1 MSGRKEAFTYVEEK
15 NTHHGIVGSDAYGR
29 RVRGGSIFRYTVRPC
44 RSRFKHGKSKCKK
57 TGEQPLSI
65 GVQWR
70 NAQNVKGLKINQ
82 STRQDVYDKIG
93 EPEQKADSRNPF
105 DLYSWNMGNPGYG
118 FSYHRNGKISEIRY
132 FGTGVERR
140 LNLGSVTPDILSK
153 QIGSAD
159 KILTVPKTGE
169 TDYVY
174 HTGQYELHFVIGSD
188 QKADH
193 VNLKAR

>member
-1 MSGRKEAFTYVEEK
+1 M
-15 NTHHGIVGSDAYGR
+15 
-29 RVRGGSIFRYTVRPC
+29 P
-44 RSRFKHGKSKCKK
+44 
-57 TGEQPLSI
+57 
-65 GVQWR
+65 
-70 NAQNVKGLKINQ
+70 QNVRGLKINQ

-118 FSYHRNGKISEIRY
+118 FSYHKNGKISEIRY

-140 LNLGSVTPDILSK
+140 LNLGSVTPDVLSK

-174 HTGQYELHFVIGSD
+174 HTGQYELRFVIGSD

>member
-1 MSGRKEAFTYVEEK
+1 MLKKKTLATGLSAVMLTGCAFGAEAFSVTQPVHAAAASKTENQRAQELV
-15 NTHHGIVGSDAYGR
+15 NSLDQSA
-29 RVRGGSIFRYTVRPC
+29 
-44 RSRFKHGKSKCKK
+44 FK
-57 TGEQPLSI
+57 GEMPQH
-65 GVQWR
+65 
-70 NAQNVKGLKINQ
+70 VKGLKINQ

-118 FSYHRNGKISEIRY
+118 FSYHKNGKISEIRY

-140 LNLGSVTPDILSK
+140 LNLGGVTPDVLIK

-174 HTGQYELHFVIGSD
+174 HTGQYELRFVIGSD

-193 VNLKAR
+193 VSLKAR